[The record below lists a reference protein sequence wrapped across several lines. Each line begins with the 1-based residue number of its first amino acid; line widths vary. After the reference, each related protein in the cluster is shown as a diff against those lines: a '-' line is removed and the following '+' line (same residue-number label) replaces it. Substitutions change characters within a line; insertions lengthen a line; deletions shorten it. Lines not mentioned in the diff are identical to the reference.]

1 MDSMRA
7 VPAAILCLAIAG
19 LARAAETAK
28 SPVCKDPA
36 SHWAYRPL
44 RKPHLP
50 EVKRK
55 DWTRNPI
62 DTFILARLESEGLEP
77 SPEADLVTLLRRAG
91 LDLVGLPPSPAE
103 VDEILS
109 DGRPDAYER
118 WVDRLLA
125 SPHHGERWGRH
136 WLDLARYA
144 DSNGYTIDGS
154 RSIWKYRDWVID
166 ALNRDLPFDRF
177 TVEQLAGDMLP
188 DATLEQLIATG
199 FHRNTLRNEE
209 GGTDAEQFRVESV
222 ADRVNTTATVFLG
235 LTVACARCH
244 DHKYDPISQR
254 EYYQMFALFNNAE
267 EPVLQVPTDHQA
279 KELPALEIE
288 IAAAVKLLADNEP
301 AVAVRQAAWEAAL
314 GAKLEGAPADLPDD
328 VHLALLVA
336 AAARSKKEKERIAD
350 HYRSIDKDR
359 IPIAARVM
367 DLKDRQKQLVKA
379 ITTSLVMRERE
390 KPRATHIHLRGDFL
404 QPGEQVDGGVP
415 AVLPPLAAA
424 GGKPTRLDFA
434 RWLVNRGNPLTPRVT
449 MNRIWQQYFGRG
461 IVPTENDFGSQGDP
475 PTHPDLLDWLA
486 CELMESGWSL
496 KAMHRLIA
504 TSAAYRQSSRDRPL
518 LREVDPANDRL
529 ARQARLRLDAETIRD
544 AALVSSGLLSREIG
558 GPGVYPPQPAGIYRF
573 TQTKKY
579 WKESQGSD
587 RYRRGMY
594 TYFWR
599 SSPHPALQAFDAPE
613 GNVTCTRRLRSNTP
627 LQALTLANDPGF
639 FEMAQGLAGKVLRE
653 APRGD
658 AERIRHAFR
667 LCLAREPLAEETRRL
682 AEFLETQRRAFAA
695 VPGDAEA
702 AAPPGPPEGTGP
714 AEGAAWTAL
723 ARVLLNLD
731 EFITRE

>member
-1 MDSMRA
+1 MRA
-7 VPAAILCLAIAG
+7 IQAALLCFVAAGSAPGAEAEKVPA
-19 LARAAETAK
+19 R
-28 SPVCKDPA
+28 KDPA
-36 SHWAYRPL
+36 GHWAYRPL
-44 RKPHLP
+44 RKPALP
-50 EVKRK
+50 EPKRK
-55 DWTRNPI
+55 DWARNPI
-62 DTFILARLESEGLEP
+62 DLFILARLESEGIEP
-77 SPEADLVTLLRRAG
+77 APEADPVTLLRRAS
-91 LDLVGLPPSPAE
+91 LDLVGLPPSPEE
-103 VDEILS
+103 VDELLS
-109 DGRPDAYER
+109 DPRPDAHER

-177 TVEQLAGDMLP
+177 TIEQIAGDMLP
-188 DATLEQLIATG
+188 GATIEQQIATG

-209 GGTDAEQFRVESV
+209 GGTDAEQFRVEAV

-254 EYYQMFALFNNAE
+254 EYYRMFALFNNAD
-267 EPVLQVPTDHQA
+267 EPVLQVPTEHQA

-288 IAAAVKLLADNEP
+288 IAAAVKLLADNEQ

-328 VHLALLVA
+328 VRRALLVPA
-336 AAARSKKEKERIAD
+336 GERAKKDADRIAEY
-350 HYRSIDKDR
+350 YRSIDKDR
-359 IPIAARVM
+359 IPIAARVS
-367 DLKDRQKQLVKA
+367 DLKERQKQLVKS
-379 ITTSLVMRERE
+379 ITTSLVMSERK
-390 KPRATHIHLRGDFL
+390 KPRETHIHLRGDFL
-404 QPGEQVDGGVP
+404 QHGERVEGGVP
-415 AVLPPLAAA
+415 AVLPPLAAT
-424 GGKPTRLDFA
+424 GEKPTRLDFA
-434 RWLVNRGNPLTPRVT
+434 RWLVDRGNPLTPRVT

-475 PTHPDLLDWLA
+475 PTHPELLDWLA
-486 CELMESGWSL
+486 CELVERGWSL

-504 TSAAYRQSSRDRPL
+504 TSAAYRQSSRERPP
-518 LREVDPANDRL
+518 LREIDPANERL

-544 AALVSSGLLSREIG
+544 AALAASGLLSGDIG
-558 GPGVYPPQPAGIYRF
+558 GPGVYPPQPAEIYRF

-599 SSPHPALQAFDAPE
+599 SSPHPALQAFDAPDA
-613 GNVTCTRRLRSNTP
+613 NVACTRRLRSNTP

-639 FEMAQGLAGKVLRE
+639 FEMAQGLGGRVLRE

-658 AERIRHAFR
+658 TERIRHAFR
-667 LCLAREPLAEETRRL
+667 LCLAREPLADETRRL
-682 AEFLETQRRAFAA
+682 AEFLDSQRKSFDGADS
-695 VPGDAEA
+695 GDAEA
-702 AAPPGPPEGTGP
+702 AAPPGLPEGTG
-714 AEGAAWTAL
+714 AVEGAAWTAL